1 MITLKQLLEKLEEA
15 DKVEGHEFKEDVTPM
30 QRKNYAGVYQH
41 FIRPIDQKAGAF
53 VHASSMPKHIASHL
67 RKYGSASLVGSEANT
82 PHDLATL
89 AQIHRDPRVES
100 LHMIYTKGNKV
111 VGHNTVSSRM
121 PGMVMPFRFGENPT
135 SRFMSMQDD
144 MKHFGADGYYLLHN
158 HPSGRSTPS
167 TSDVRLTQAIH
178 ESLPGMKSHIV
189 INNSEY
195 HTISPDGN
203 DIQHHQLSHPI
214 HYDLEN
220 PDHHLKHHP
229 VVGMQILNE
238 KHVADV
244 GKHFEDPSHITL
256 VGTYG
261 STGKV
266 NSVVGMPP
274 HLLEKNDKASMSR
287 IQHFARHAGS
297 SRQFL
302 IVPTNADQKKY
313 EHHITNGTVTDI
325 LSRQNGEGIRKHMF
339 ASPNEY
345 TYGIDPKDIK
355 RYGSISN
362 RDDF

>member
-1 MITLKQLLEKLEEA
+1 MITLKQLLEKFEEA
-15 DKVEGHEFKEDVTPM
+15 GAIEGHEFKEGVTPT

-41 FIRPIDQKAGAF
+41 FIRPSDTKEGAF
-53 VHASSMPKHIASHL
+53 VHASSIPKHLASHL
-67 RKYGSASLVGSEANT
+67 RKYGSASLIGAEAPT
-82 PHDLATL
+82 THDLAVL

-100 LHMIYTKGNKV
+100 LHMIYTKGNKI

-121 PGMVMPFRFGENPT
+121 PGLVQPFRFNENPT
-135 SRFMSMQDD
+135 NRFMSMQED
-144 MKHFGADGYYLLHN
+144 MKHFGADGYYMLHN
-158 HPSGRSTPS
+158 HPSGRSVPS
-167 TSDVRLTQAIH
+167 QADVRLTEAMGEAI
-178 ESLPGMKSHIV
+178 PGMKSHIV
-189 INNSEY
+189 IDNSEY
-195 HTISPDGN
+195 HTISPNG
-203 DIQHHQLSHPI
+203 IMHHHKLDRPI

-220 PDHHLKHHP
+220 PEHHLKHHP
-229 VVGMQILNE
+229 VIGMKISSEHELAE
-238 KHVADV
+238 V
-244 GKHFEDPSHITL
+244 GKHFEDPSHVTL

-287 IQHFARHAGS
+287 VQHFARHAGS

-325 LSRQNGEGIRKHMF
+325 VSRQNGEGIRKHVF

-355 RYGSISN
+355 QYGSISN

>member
-167 TSDVRLTQAIH
+167 TSDVRLTQAFH

-238 KHVADV
+238 KHLADV

-256 VGTYG
+256 IGTYG
-261 STGKV
+261 ASGKV

-274 HLLEKNDKASMSR
+274 HLLENNKATTDR
-287 IQHFARHAGS
+287 IHHFARHAGS

-302 IVPTNADQKKY
+302 IVPHEKDMWDFA
-313 EHHITNGTVTDI
+313 HHIRNGTVTDVVARDTGKSAAQ
-325 LSRQNGEGIRKHMF
+325 LVGQHTDSSTRGIPIQH
-339 ASPNEY
+339 
-345 TYGIDPKDIK
+345 IK